1 MKSMWLHVLAVF
13 TLLCSIDA
21 NAAPYPS
28 EIQLQTAIRDVVGL
42 LKTEGLALE
51 IFDAQKEGVTRPLM
65 AAGLNLDTGVCI
77 VFYNTK
83 PENGLIQFFGGMT
96 DKEMPVWLDA
106 IAAHEATHC
115 VEQREAYIRERFS
128 KVLPPG
134 CECHGMTLQGY
145 ISVVESGTTETWTE
159 ALADIASIL
168 YLKQAEPVRWRHFA
182 TGIADMRHDLAA
194 QWPEHDT
201 SPWLRKL
208 IASNAVTAKG
218 ENIFDA
224 AFRLRLQ
231 LQPN

>member
-1 MKSMWLHVLAVF
+1 MKSLWRHFLAVF
-13 TLLCSIDA
+13 ILLCSIDA
-21 NAAPYPS
+21 SAAPYPS
-28 EIQLQTAIRDVVGL
+28 EGQLRTAIGDVVGL
-42 LKTEGLALE
+42 LKDEGLALE
-51 IFDAQKEGVTRPLM
+51 MLDAQKEGVTRPLM

-83 PENGLIQFFGGMT
+83 PEQGLIQFFGSMSE
-96 DKEMPVWLDA
+96 KEMPVWLDA
-106 IAAHEATHC
+106 IAVHEATHC
-115 VEQREAYIRERFS
+115 VEQREAYVREHFS
-128 KVLPPG
+128 RVLPPG

-145 ISVVESGTTETWTE
+145 SSVVESGSTETWTE

-168 YLKQAEPVRWRHFA
+168 YLKKAEPVRWRHFA
-182 TGIADMRHDLAA
+182 IGIANMRHDLAA

-208 IASNAVTAKG
+208 IASNAASGKD
-218 ENIFDA
+218 ENMFDA

>member
-1 MKSMWLHVLAVF
+1 MKSMWLHLLAVF
-13 TLLCSIDA
+13 ILLCCTGA

-28 EIQLQTAIRDVVGL
+28 DGQLRTAIGDVVGL
-42 LKTEGLALE
+42 LKAEGLPLE
-51 IFDAQKEGVTRPLM
+51 MYDAQKEGVTRPLM

-77 VFYNTK
+77 IFYNTK
-83 PENGLIQFFGGMT
+83 PEEGLTEFFGRMT
-96 DKEMPVWLDA
+96 DQEMPVWLNA

-115 VEQREAYIRERFS
+115 VEQREAYVRERFT

-134 CECHGMTLQGY
+134 CKCHGMTLQGY

-168 YLKQAEPVRWRHFA
+168 YLKKAEPARWRYFA
-182 TGIADMRHDLAA
+182 NGIANMRHDLAA

-208 IASNAVTAKG
+208 IASDAVTAKD

-224 AFRLRLQ
+224 AFRLRLE